1 MDQTKFAALKND
13 VQEIIDLIAK
23 KQTKEANNKLV
34 EVSDL
39 LDDLHDFSE
48 EDEDLLEISRYQ
60 VLLNHLYQK
69 IHLSSDE

>member
-1 MDQTKFAALKND
+1 MDHTKFAALKND

-39 LDDLHDFSE
+39 LDDLQEFKYYHDEIKPF
-48 EDEDLLEISRYQ
+48 LKKLEP
-60 VLLNHLYQK
+60 
-69 IHLSSDE
+69 

>member
-69 IHLSSDE
+69 IHLIRNK